1 MRNEGPYLCAGLAHP
16 AFCLLPA
23 AGCNAGFS
31 TGANVE
37 GRQMKTPDP
46 TKAESSAPSK
56 RKFTAAGSFPAKTS
70 SVCAEVLARLLNS
83 EHITGLQDV
92 CNVNTNLMAAYIYCL
107 EIAYGWTVER
117 KKKVVVSKNGR
128 MALVPEYWIDPKVI
142 FLAKAAGADAWCTEV
157 RAARSASR
165 AKAADV
171 RRLPDRAN
179 AARLSRSHVEQQS
192 LFNKEMD
199 ASYGPV

>member
-1 MRNEGPYLCAGLAHP
+1 
-16 AFCLLPA
+16 
-23 AGCNAGFS
+23 
-31 TGANVE
+31 
-37 GRQMKTPDP
+37 MKTRDS
-46 TKAESSAPSK
+46 TKTESSALKTGAPIIAS
-56 RKFTAAGSFPAKTS
+56 GGLPAKLGTVTS
-70 SVCAEVLARLLNS
+70 EVLARLLNS

-117 KKKVVVSKNGR
+117 KKKVVVNKNGR
-128 MALVPEYWIDPKVI
+128 MALVSEYWIDPEVI

-179 AARLSRSHVEQQS
+179 AARLTSLYLEQQS
-192 LFNKEMD
+192 LFDREMD
-199 ASYGPV
+199 ASHGPL